1 MNVAVLFVPS
11 RKTLILVGLTQVEG
25 LGDHVSRGQ
34 LSVELLHKLNDNVKF
49 SVEFI
54 VAVEPI
60 AKDITFSI
68 QVKLLPFKD
77 YLVVFI
83 SNVKFG
89 YVAVLKVFDT
99 PDNTVEIV

>member
-1 MNVAVLFVPS
+1 M
-11 RKTLILVGLTQVEG
+11 
-25 LGDHVSRGQ
+25 
-34 LSVELLHKLNDNVKF
+34 
-49 SVEFI
+49 
-54 VAVEPI
+54 AVEPI

-68 QVKLLPFKD
+68 QVKLLPFND